1 MTRRPQAVV
10 IGDSEAAPAQLAAAE
25 SIGALLARLGMTV
38 VTGGR
43 GGIMEAASRGAVR
56 AGGIALAVLPTTGL
70 DDGNPWCSIVV
81 PTGFGHAR
89 NAITA
94 LSGDVVVVIGG
105 GAGTLSELAFAWMH
119 GRPIFAYTGSG
130 GCADLAVERPPD
142 GRASST
148 ISGCADLASLEAAIR
163 AHCSVHG
170 LLLAS
175 PDAASE

>member
-10 IGDSEAAPAQLAAAE
+10 IGDSDADPARLALAE
-25 SIGALLARLGMTV
+25 SIGGLLARLGMTV

-56 AGGIALAVLPTTGL
+56 AGGIALAILPTTDL
-70 DDGNPWCSIVV
+70 DDANPWCSIVV

-94 LSGDVVVVIGG
+94 LAGDVVIVIGG
-105 GAGTLSELAFAWMH
+105 SAGTLSELAFAWIH

-130 GCADLAVERPPD
+130 GCADLAVQRPPD
-142 GRASST
+142 DRASST
-148 ISGCADLASLEAAIR
+148 ITGCTDLAGLEAAIR
-163 AHCSVHG
+163 EHCRALG
-170 LLLAS
+170 LCLTTPEDHS
-175 PDAASE
+175 G